1 MKTKILYLSSL
12 FILISCTSSGTFNQF
27 DKMPENNRWEKSD
40 SKVYEFEIKDDS
52 KFYNMVFQFSH
63 VYDYQFAT
71 VPIQFLIEK
80 PDGKTESIA
89 VNMPIKETNGKEIAE
104 CSGDICDLKY
114 PFKEKTKLN
123 SNPNRLHSE
132 HELDY
137 SGYPDYKSH
146 DKFFYGPSST
156 NQY

>member
-1 MKTKILYLSSL
+1 MKTKILFLSSL
-12 FILISCTSSGTFNQF
+12 FFILISCTFSGTFNQF
-27 DKMPENNRWEKSD
+27 DKMPENNHWEKSD
-40 SKVYEFEIKDDS
+40 SKIYEFEIKDDS

-114 PFKEKTKLN
+114 PFKEKTKLTKGKYKITISHN
-123 SNPNRLHSE
+123 FKGASYLPNVIGIGLE
-132 HELDY
+132 VI
-137 SGYPDYKSH
+137 P
-146 DKFFYGPSST
+146 
-156 NQY
+156 